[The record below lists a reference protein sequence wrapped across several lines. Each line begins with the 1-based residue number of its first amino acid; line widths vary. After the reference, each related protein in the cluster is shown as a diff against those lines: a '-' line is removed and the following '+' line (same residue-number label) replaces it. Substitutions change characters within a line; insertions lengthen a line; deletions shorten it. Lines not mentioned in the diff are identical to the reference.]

1 MILLLLRKEI
11 YLPFLLS
18 ILLFITIDSS
28 FYNYIALGKE
38 NSENDNEGGGESE
51 ERDNKENSE
60 NDNEGGGESE
70 ERDNKENSENDNE
83 GGGESEA
90 EEDFEDMSLNELFD
104 DDSNGDDNTR
114 EEKEGD
120 KEKEEKEDVPF
131 ILPFR
136 AVPFP

>member
-1 MILLLLRKEI
+1 MILLLLRKEM

-18 ILLFITIDSS
+18 ILLFITIVSS
-28 FYNYIALGKE
+28 FYNYSALGKE
-38 NSENDNEGGGESE
+38 SSENDNGGGESE
-51 ERDNKENSE
+51 ERGNKENSE
-60 NDNEGGGESE
+60 NDNEGGESE
-70 ERDNKENSENDNE
+70 ERGNKENSENDNE
-83 GGGESEA
+83 GGESEA

-114 EEKEGD
+114 EEKERD
-120 KEKEEKEDVPF
+120 KENEEKEHVPF

>member
-51 ERDNKENSE
+51 ERDNE
-60 NDNEGGGESE
+60 
-70 ERDNKENSENDNE
+70 ENSENDNE

-114 EEKEGD
+114 EEKERD

>member
-28 FYNYIALGKE
+28 FYNYIALG
-38 NSENDNEGGGESE
+38 
-51 ERDNKENSE
+51 KENSE

>member
-1 MILLLLRKEI
+1 MILLLLRKEM

-18 ILLFITIDSS
+18 ILLFITIVSS
-28 FYNYIALGKE
+28 FYNYSALGKE
-38 NSENDNEGGGESE
+38 SSENDNGGGESE
-51 ERDNKENSE
+51 ERGNKENSE
-60 NDNEGGGESE
+60 NDNE
-70 ERDNKENSENDNE
+70 
-83 GGGESEA
+83 GGESEA

-114 EEKEGD
+114 EEKERD
-120 KEKEEKEDVPF
+120 KENEEKEDVPF

>member
-28 FYNYIALGKE
+28 FYNYIALG
-38 NSENDNEGGGESE
+38 
-51 ERDNKENSE
+51 
-60 NDNEGGGESE
+60 
-70 ERDNKENSENDNE
+70 KENSENDNE